1 MPIGRND
8 DIPLPDGW
16 DIGRDVDGK
25 IYFIDHIN
33 RKTTWID
40 PRDRC
45 LKPQTFADCSG
56 DELPYGWEQCYDPS
70 IGYYYVDHITQSNQ
84 LEDPRHQWRQ
94 LQEAMLKEYLVSAQ
108 EELTS
113 KQEIYNVKQQRL
125 SLALDDFHQLNST
138 VEGLSTCPS
147 SSSLC
152 STGSAASSSSSA
164 IKYDPDLLKIDVAVA
179 RERVE
184 RLKQELDQIRTE
196 MHYKEQGLEAL
207 SRVEQQ
213 FSGQSVVYTLEE
225 AQAVMEEIQ
234 NVQKSLRTGRKEKAE
249 LIENLA
255 RLKDDL
261 ICLHPTPADDPTL
274 CNPVE
279 KLSIASQTELSGE
292 YAHLGARLAEM
303 ARMRLQYD
311 EMRKVIHRIQ
321 QELADLEDMM
331 SPGQVESDKD
341 RLLLIQEKEQLL
353 REFRSRITKERN
365 QNEIDSIQAE
375 IYKLVEA
382 VDNAREM
389 SNKTIAD
396 RLRLHEQKNNLLQ
409 QLKDA
414 MRHTTLLESKL
425 KSLSASTLSMSSSSS
440 LGSLSTGS
448 LSNSSKG
455 SLSSLS
461 FTDIYGLP
469 PIAVNPSL
477 EDLHKQVSQILQCS
491 THSINSGAAF
501 EDSSSPGLG
510 PGLSGPSLS
519 PRSSLSSV
527 SPPVSPYD
535 PAFEIAHWDRQ
546 QRVDMNNIQEQLGE
560 LRLMPSSPEFL
571 KSGNLN
577 AISHVQHHK
586 GNLPR
591 RCQIQGQ
598 SSDQY
603 VFSAQQ
609 QPLDTSAETS
619 RNTALSP
626 ICEHGLSSDTVD
638 NTSLVNSQGLC
649 AAGSDESV
657 AGDSGVFEASVK
669 RPEKDRLGLHNSNI
683 EAAQVQIKL
692 RYAVDDNLLHVGVER
707 ARNLMALFVPDD
719 HKVYIKTSLLPGSL
733 DMLQKES
740 TKFLDSLRKPTI
752 GENFR
757 FHIPLSKLYTKT
769 LQISVW
775 CMAPSGEEECL
786 GGAQVS
792 LADFNSDITITK
804 WYNML
809 NFRFLQPEAVHDKN
823 QKAVTKAEEER
834 VDLGESLHARVFTLK
849 EESSDESTII
859 SSQTS
864 TLTRN
869 QDPGIVEYDDLLMGQ
884 DDDEES
890 DDEEENFMEN
900 CRNIADETDFQESEY
915 AGDNKC
921 ELQQEEI
928 CEECLA
934 EKINQQVELC
944 DKETNTECVFPP
956 FRGKQKQTEDAMRTS
971 VIKRSQTFTP
981 SVAVNKH
988 QYVCRLNRS
997 DSDSSMPL
1005 YKKGATFQRN
1015 SARRQSLRLK
1025 KMTTVCAKHHHPSSG
1040 GLKNANVRTSIDL
1053 ALDLQASHTQLT
1065 LLQDE
1070 LSRLRKMKEQLESVK
1085 TTRGGAIPSWL
1096 LENEQIQRILSS
1108 AVSETCKNSPEEKKL
1123 EKRLK
1128 RSSKEIYKL
1137 RRNRKKQPDISSFRD
1152 KMAFFTQVNTIIPSL
1167 PSSESAGSVTSQN
1180 ICAPHDT
1187 ISVTGPNKQNS
1198 EEAKTNSQ
1206 ERFEYTIDPEYGVE
1220 V

>member
-1 MPIGRND
+1 MPIGRNN

-164 IKYDPDLLKIDVAVA
+164 IKYDPDLLKIDLAVA

-213 FSGQSVVYTLEE
+213 FSGQGVVYTLEE
-225 AQAVMEEIQ
+225 AQAVMKEIQ

-382 VDNAREM
+382 VDSAREM

-414 MRHTTLLESKL
+414 VRHTTLLESKL

-501 EDSSSPGLG
+501 EESSSPGLG
-510 PGLSGPSLS
+510 PGISGPSLS

-535 PAFEIAHWDRQ
+535 PAFETAHWDRQ
-546 QRVDMNNIQEQLGE
+546 QRVDMNSIQEQLGE

-577 AISHVQHHK
+577 AISHIQHHK

-598 SSDQY
+598 SSDQC
-603 VFSAQQ
+603 VFSVQQ
-609 QPLDTSAETS
+609 QLLDTSAETS
-619 RNTALSP
+619 RNTTLSP
-626 ICEHGLSSDTVD
+626 ICEHGLSSDTAD
-638 NTSLVNSQGLC
+638 STSLINSQGLC

-657 AGDSGVFEASVK
+657 AGDSGVFEASIK
-669 RPEKDRLGLHNSNI
+669 RPEKDRLGLHSSNI

-692 RYAVDDNLLHVGVER
+692 RYAIDDNLLHVGVER

-719 HKVYIKTSLLPGSL
+719 HKVYIKTSLLPGFL

-775 CMAPSGEEECL
+775 CVAPSGEEECL

-884 DDDEES
+884 DDES
-890 DDEEENFMEN
+890 DDEEEDLMEN
-900 CRNIADETDFQESEY
+900 CRNIADETDFEESQY
-915 AGDNKC
+915 AGDKC
-921 ELQQEEI
+921 ELLQEEI
-928 CEECLA
+928 CEECLS
-934 EKINQQVELC
+934 EKINQQVECC
-944 DKETNTECVFPP
+944 DKETNTECVFTP

-1040 GLKNANVRTSIDL
+1040 GLKNTNVRTSIDL
-1053 ALDLQASHTQLT
+1053 ALDLQASRTQLT

-1070 LSRLRKMKEQLESVK
+1070 LSRLRKMKEQLESAK
-1085 TTRGGAIPSWL
+1085 TTCGGAIPSWL
-1096 LENEQIQRILSS
+1096 VENEQVQQILSS
-1108 AVSETCKNSPEEKKL
+1108 AVSEWRGNPLHSQPQTTGEVDMDSFLLNQCNPLLLDRPRGHPSIGSRVGMFTCYGLNLCTSTVGYAVL
-1123 EKRLK
+1123 
-1128 RSSKEIYKL
+1128 SSACQSEL
-1137 RRNRKKQPDISSFRD
+1137 LCTSHLHP
-1152 KMAFFTQVNTIIPSL
+1152 VVLSL
-1167 PSSESAGSVTSQN
+1167 VCLN
-1180 ICAPHDT
+1180 LL
-1187 ISVTGPNKQNS
+1187 
-1198 EEAKTNSQ
+1198 
-1206 ERFEYTIDPEYGVE
+1206 
-1220 V
+1220 